1 MISDHSRGM
10 PMTTFKL
17 LFTDR
22 AKGQYQEL
30 EKQADKKRVLKAVR
44 KTLGLMET
52 NLRHP
57 SLRTHEF
64 LSFEGNRGEK
74 VFESY
79 AQNRTP
85 GAYRIFWRYGPNKGE
100 ITVVTIIPHP

>member
-1 MISDHSRGM
+1 M
-10 PMTTFKL
+10 PKMTFEL
-17 LFTDR
+17 IFTEKADL
-22 AKGQYQEL
+22 QLDTL
-30 EKQADKKRVLKAVR
+30 EQSKDKKVVLKAVH

-57 SLRTHEF
+57 SLRTHEYSD
-64 LSFEGNRGEK
+64 LEGANKEK

-85 GAYRIFWRYGPNKGE
+85 GAYRVFWHYGPEKSQ
-100 ITVVTIIPHP
+100 ITIVAIVPHP

>member
-1 MISDHSRGM
+1 M
-10 PMTTFKL
+10 FKL
-17 LFTDR
+17 VFTEKAD
-22 AKGQYQEL
+22 AQLGAL
-30 EKQADKKRVLKAVR
+30 EKASDAKTILKAVR

-57 SLRTHEF
+57 SLQTHRYSD
-64 LSFEGNRGEK
+64 LEGAHEEK

-85 GAYRIFWRYGPNKGE
+85 GAYRVFWHYGPKKGQ
-100 ITVVTIIPHP
+100 ITIVAIVPHP